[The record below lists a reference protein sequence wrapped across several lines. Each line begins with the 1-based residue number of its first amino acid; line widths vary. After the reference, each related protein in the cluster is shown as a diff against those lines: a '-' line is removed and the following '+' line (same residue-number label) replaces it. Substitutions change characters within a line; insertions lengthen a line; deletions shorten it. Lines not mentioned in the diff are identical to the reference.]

1 MPLTLAQPVH
11 SELVIKKS
19 RFIGCVQAVPDRAAA
34 QAVVAQLRREHPGA
48 THVCWAFLAGGQ
60 SAANDDGEPGG
71 TAGRPMLEVLRR
83 QDLEG
88 VLATV
93 VRYFGG
99 VKLGAGGLVR
109 AYTDAVA
116 QALLRAAKVP
126 MQKTRDLAL
135 RRAVCAGGTGAART
149 AARRCR
155 AGRSDA
161 RSTQSNSNSRRPRT
175 TRLSWSRAST
185 RRGRARCNGWIERP
199 AIRRARPALNRNDV
213 LAVEQLLDLAAELPT
228 LATARRSCSSL
239 QPNCLHHQLTS
250 RGSFEVDQAAIG
262 GYGFEHIC
270 HGVLSPFLF

>member
-1 MPLTLAQPVH
+1 VPLTLAQAAH

-19 RFIGCVQAVPDRAAA
+19 RFIGCVQAVADRAAA
-34 QAVVAQLRREHPGA
+34 QAIVAQLRIEHPAA

-116 QALLRAAKVP
+116 QALLTATKLPLQKMLSLRCAVP
-126 MQKTRDLAL
+126 YAMEGLVRRELQLA
-135 RRAVCAGGTGAART
+135 GAALGDVVHGDEVVFSFGL
-149 AARRCR
+149 AQD
-155 AGRSDA
+155 DA
-161 RSTQSNSNSRRPRT
+161 
-175 TRLSWSRAST
+175 
-185 RRGRARCNGWIERP
+185 
-199 AIRRARPALNRNDV
+199 PAL
-213 LAVEQLLDLAAELPT
+213 
-228 LATARRSCSSL
+228 TARLNESGQGLL
-239 QPNCLHHQLTS
+239 QWL
-250 RGSFEVDQAAIG
+250 D
-262 GYGFEHIC
+262 
-270 HGVLSPFLF
+270 

>member
-1 MPLTLAQPVH
+1 MPLTIAQPVH
-11 SELVIKKS
+11 SDFVIKKS

-34 QAVVAQLRREHPGA
+34 QAVVAALRAEHPQA

-116 QALLRAAKVP
+116 QALLTA
-126 MQKTRDLAL
+126 QKLPLQKMVAL
-135 RRAVCAGGTGAART
+135 RCAVPYALEGLLRRELQLAGA
-149 AARRCR
+149 
-155 AGRSDA
+155 
-161 RSTQSNSNSRRPRT
+161 
-175 TRLSWSRAST
+175 
-185 RRGRARCNGWIERP
+185 
-199 AIRRARPALNRNDV
+199 V
-213 LAVEQLLDLAAELPT
+213 LADIAHGDSVEFSFGATQEQAAAL
-228 LATARRSCSSL
+228 TARLNEAGQGALRWL
-239 QPNCLHHQLTS
+239 
-250 RGSFEVDQAAIG
+250 D
-262 GYGFEHIC
+262 
-270 HGVLSPFLF
+270 